1 MKTNKKNR
9 KIINVALAIALS
21 MALWFYVINVEN
33 PTGTT
38 TLRDVEV
45 ELQGADALEEH
56 GLMVTEMEDETM
68 DLKLNGRK
76 KTLMKLDKDNVYL
89 AADVSS
95 ITAEGEY
102 TLNCRTVYP
111 AYVNTDNVTSSS
123 WNKMQVTITVRERGA
138 KEIAVRGEF
147 IGTEAE
153 GCLAGR
159 VLTDPATLELKG
171 PAEILDTISYA
182 LVQITGAEV
191 SENIVQRSEV
201 VLIGVD
207 GQPVQDL
214 ENITSSATSVEVT
227 VPVKK
232 YIELPLT
239 VTFLDGG
246 GATAEDA
253 SYDIQPSVITVA
265 EPRHEDD
272 IPVSISLGE
281 IDLSQV
287 YGETS
292 YALPIRLPHGLSA
305 WRTPAYAS
313 VTVSLESL
321 ASRQLA
327 VKDIQ
332 LLNIPEGYAVER
344 VSPKLYVWVRGEP
357 DLVKKIT
364 REDIRV
370 EVDLSQAALTEEIQ
384 RFPAQVSLVGE
395 KWADAGVI
403 GTNYSVA
410 LRLTR

>member
-1 MKTNKKNR
+1 MKRSKKER
-9 KIINVALAIALS
+9 KSINIALAILLS

-33 PTGTT
+33 PTGTA
-38 TLRDVEV
+38 TLRGVSV
-45 ELQGADALEEH
+45 ELQGIETLTEQ
-56 GLMVTEMEDETM
+56 GFMVTEIQEETK

-111 AYVNTDNVTSSS
+111 TYVNTDNVTSSS
-123 WNKMQVTITVRERGA
+123 WNKMQVKVTVRERGT
-138 KEIAVRGEF
+138 KEVAVRGEF

-153 GCLAGR
+153 GCLAGQ
-159 VLTDPATLELKG
+159 VITDPETLELTG
-171 PAEILDTISYA
+171 PREILDTISYA
-182 LVQITGAEV
+182 LVQVTGADV
-191 SENIVQRSEV
+191 ADTIVQETEV

-207 GQPVQDL
+207 GQPVQEL

-232 YIELPLT
+232 YMELPLT

-246 GATAEDA
+246 GATAEDV
-253 SYDIQPSVITVA
+253 SYRINPDTITVA
-265 EPRHEDD
+265 EPRNEEH
-272 IPVSISLGE
+272 IPDEVSLGE

-287 YGETS
+287 YGDTT
-292 YALPIRLPHGLSA
+292 YALPIRLPAGLSA

-313 VTVSLESL
+313 VTVSLDSL
-321 ASRQLA
+321 DSRQLS

-332 LLNIPEGYAVER
+332 LLNIPEGRAVER
-344 VSPKLYVWVRGEP
+344 ISPKVYVWVRGTPE
-357 DLVKKIT
+357 LVKKIT
-364 REDIRV
+364 QEDIRV
-370 EVDLSQAALTEEIQ
+370 EVDLSQAVPGESIQ
-384 RFPAQVSLVGE
+384 RFPAKVTLVGE
-395 KWADAGVI
+395 AFEEAGVI

-410 LRLTR
+410 LRVSR